1 MVTGMEK
8 PNLGPFVYESRR
20 VIVIDKPCGW
30 LSVPSRQGEED
41 ARLCVGR
48 VLEAQLGTRL
58 WPVHR
63 LDAEV
68 SGLLLFA
75 KDADAHRLLCAGFE
89 HQQVRKTYLAW
100 SSGPLPDQH
109 RVRVTERWQSL
120 LLRGKKRAYVHRAGK
135 EAVTMATPLA
145 VEGHRILW
153 QLCPKTGRP
162 HQLRVELFLHGCP
175 ILGDSL
181 YGSTLPWPSGVAL
194 RAFELNLTDLEGRQE
209 LSLPP
214 KISLLSDGQ
223 DYLSGGRAW
232 KSALASS
239 SGHSTHSACPAP

>member
-175 ILGDSL
+175 IL
-181 YGSTLPWPSGVAL
+181 
-194 RAFELNLTDLEGRQE
+194 
-209 LSLPP
+209 
-214 KISLLSDGQ
+214 
-223 DYLSGGRAW
+223 
-232 KSALASS
+232 
-239 SGHSTHSACPAP
+239 